1 MRTAAELQDL
11 AQARAQKHSVV
22 VHGVATDYWVYPAQK
37 NPEASETIVLV
48 HGYRGDHHGLE
59 SFAGA
64 LDEFNVV
71 APDLPGFGSSAPLKV
86 EHTLDNYIAWM
97 IDFVGELK
105 LDKPIAIGHS
115 FGTLIITGA
124 QDQKEI
130 FKAMICINP
139 VAGGITKGLSR
150 ILLNFVKF
158 YYFIA
163 HKLPERAGMKMV
175 TTFLL
180 VDSMS
185 AYTTKSKD
193 KKLRRW
199 VKYQHRK
206 HFNSFANSQVVW
218 ESYIASISHRIQPY
232 MKNVSV
238 PVLFVA
244 AELDEVTPVSEVVK
258 LKEEMSQ
265 SSNSKIEP
273 ELHVVKNC
281 GHLVHY
287 EAAEQT
293 AKQIKNFIAKEVS

>member
-11 AQARAQKHSVV
+11 AQAKAKKHSVMV
-22 VHGVATDYWVYPAQK
+22 QGVTTDYWFYPAK
-37 NPEASETIVLV
+37 NNSKNAETIVLV

-64 LDEFNVV
+64 LDQFNVI
-71 APDLPGFGSSAPLKV
+71 APDLPGFGSSVPLGV
-86 EHTLDNYIAWM
+86 EHTLDNYISWM
-97 IDFVGELK
+97 ADFVSVLELN
-105 LDKPIAIGHS
+105 KPIAIGHS

-124 QDQKEI
+124 QDKEEI

-158 YYFIA
+158 YYFLA
-163 HKLPERAGMKMV
+163 HKLPERLGMKMV
-175 TTFLL
+175 TSFLL

-185 AYTTKSKD
+185 AYTTKSRD
-193 KKLRRW
+193 KKLRHW
-199 VKYQHRK
+199 VKYQHRQ

-218 ESYIASISHRIQPY
+218 EAYIASISRRIQPY
-232 MKNVSV
+232 MKNVTV

-258 LKEEMSQ
+258 LQEEISRRPG
-265 SSNSKIEP
+265 SKFAT

-287 EAAEQT
+287 EAAEET
-293 AKQIKNFIAKEVS
+293 ANQIKNFISKEVK

>member
-11 AQARAQKHSVV
+11 AQARAQKRSVIV
-22 VHGVATDYWVYPAQK
+22 QGVTTDYWLYPAKDNSK
-37 NPEASETIVLV
+37 NADTIVLV

-64 LDEFNVV
+64 LDQFNVI
-71 APDLPGFGSSAPLKV
+71 APDLPGFGSSVPLRV
-86 EHTLDNYIAWM
+86 EHTLDNYITWM
-97 IDFVGELK
+97 LEFVRELK

-115 FGTLIITGA
+115 FGTLIISGA
-124 QDQKEI
+124 QDQKAI

-158 YYFIA
+158 YYYLA
-163 HKLPERAGMKMV
+163 HKMPERLGMRMV
-175 TTFLL
+175 KTFLL

-193 KKLRRW
+193 KKLRHW
-199 VKYQHRK
+199 VKYQHRQ

-218 ESYIASISHRIQPY
+218 ESYIASISHRVQPY
-232 MKNVSV
+232 MSKVNV

-258 LKEEMSQ
+258 LKEEMSLRPDC
-265 SSNSKIEP
+265 KYAP

-287 EAAEQT
+287 EAAEET
-293 AKQIKNFIAKEVS
+293 ASQIKSFISKEVK